1 MQRAHHEQPALRA
14 RPPGRC
20 HLAGVDSCISRGD
33 GGSNFCRYHHTLST
47 QKYELLKSRFFW
59 LNILRPATTPTLRG
73 VLYVGNFRG
82 PHVRDKCCIHAC
94 MYICMKKS
102 FICILIFIRV
112 GHFFHNLL
120 NIYNILN
127 FIDRVRHFLC
137 K

>member
-1 MQRAHHEQPALRA
+1 MSGIFDLMSE
-14 RPPGRC
+14 
-20 HLAGVDSCISRGD
+20 ISVA
-33 GGSNFCRYHHTLST
+33 YM
-47 QKYELLKSRFFW
+47 
-59 LNILRPATTPTLRG
+59 
-73 VLYVGNFRG
+73 
-82 PHVRDKCCIHAC
+82 HV
-94 MYICMKKS
+94 CMKKS